1 MVVMVQSYKRV
12 QLRSLTF
19 PLLLCQEKNNKIPAS
34 YVMPVYSIC
43 TSLVIDKCSKIK
55 KVGEPI
61 VHRTSGTTQGAW
73 MRDPLGV
80 LGPEKIWY
88 IDDYH
93 RNRKVLEFESLD
105 HFKAGQVAKT
115 YSLPYIALM
124 AQDLL
129 FMDDTFTSTGL
140 YKFFQSYMHGL
151 EFFTCL

>member
-1 MVVMVQSYKRV
+1 
-12 QLRSLTF
+12 
-19 PLLLCQEKNNKIPAS
+19 
-34 YVMPVYSIC
+34 MPVYSIC

-88 IDDYH
+88 IDDYQ

-115 YSLPYIALM
+115 YTLPYRI
-124 AQDLL
+124 DG
-129 FMDDTFTSTGL
+129 TGSVVYGRYL
-140 YKFFQSYMHGL
+140 YFNRFVQIFSVIYAWVGIFYMSL
-151 EFFTCL
+151 I